1 MPGSGDEIEQNQ
13 KQNDKGRRRFAV
25 AVLIHNER
33 KNNMTKEQKEREKMY
48 EEYRQ
53 LGMSEEAIKAIRE
66 FDDQVAQSNKDYEEN
81 TISIED
87 LRRRKKERRN

>member
-1 MPGSGDEIEQNQ
+1 
-13 KQNDKGRRRFAV
+13 
-25 AVLIHNER
+25 
-33 KNNMTKEQKEREKMY
+33 MTKEQKEREKMY
-48 EEYRQ
+48 EKYRR
-53 LGMSEEAIKAIRE
+53 LGMSEEAIKVIRE

>member
-1 MPGSGDEIEQNQ
+1 
-13 KQNDKGRRRFAV
+13 
-25 AVLIHNER
+25 
-33 KNNMTKEQKEREKMY
+33 MTKEQKEREKMY